1 MTYYI
6 FDKVRVIYIAL
17 EYMNRKIDVFTVVG
31 ICYYLYRIEELTF
44 NLVEESID
52 RTLGLVDYLLDFMS
66 FA

>member
-17 EYMNRKIDVFTVVG
+17 EYMDCKIDMFTVVC

-44 NLVEESID
+44 KLVEESID
-52 RTLGLVDYLLDFMS
+52 RALSLVDYLLDFMS